1 MNGTSSL
8 KNVSKAS
15 PTDWSLSWVEALLL
29 IGSGMLAVVI
39 HRNTDL
45 NLGLPGHQGLTWMAI
60 LIIGRMSSR
69 FRGAGSL
76 AGIGASVAT
85 FIPAL
90 HTANPFT
97 ALFYLLPGPVM
108 DFAFYY
114 FPGLSKKLWFL
125 ILLGGLAHVT
135 KPLGQL
141 VVNGFMGWPFG
152 SFRFGVVYPVVSHLL
167 FGSIGGFIGA
177 IIVLGI
183 QRLSPKSNQ

>member
-1 MNGTSSL
+1 MNGSS
-8 KNVSKAS
+8 SPRTAS
-15 PTDWSLSWVEALLL
+15 RAFPTDWSLSWVEALLL
-29 IGSGMLAVVI
+29 IGSGALAVVV

-45 NLGLPGHQGLTWMAI
+45 SLGLPGHQGIAWIAI

-76 AGIGASVAT
+76 AGVGASVAT

-114 FPGLSKKLWFL
+114 FPGLSRKLWFL
-125 ILLGGLAHVT
+125 VLIGGLAHIT

-152 SFRFGVVYPVVSHLL
+152 SFRFGVLYPIASHLL
-167 FGSIGGFIGA
+167 FGLIGGFIGA
-177 IIVLGI
+177 LIVLGI
-183 QRLSPKSNQ
+183 HRLSPKSN

>member
-15 PTDWSLSWVEALLL
+15 PTDWSLSWVESLLL

-76 AGIGASVAT
+76 VGIGASVAT

-141 VVNGFMGWPFG
+141 VVNGIMGWPFG

-167 FGSIGGFIGA
+167 FG
-177 IIVLGI
+177 
-183 QRLSPKSNQ
+183 

>member
-1 MNGTSSL
+1 MNGTSSR
-8 KNVSKAS
+8 KIESKAF
-15 PTDWSLSWVEALLL
+15 PTDWSLSWIEALLL
-29 IGSGMLAVVI
+29 IGSGLLAVVI

-45 NLGLPGHQGLTWMAI
+45 SLGLPGHQGIAWITI

-76 AGIGASVAT
+76 AGMGASTAT

-108 DFAFYY
+108 DIAFHY
-114 FPGLSKKLWFL
+114 FPRYANKLWFL
-125 ILLGGLAHVT
+125 VLIGGLAHVT

-141 VVNGFMGWPFG
+141 VVNLIMGWPFG
-152 SFRFGVVYPVVSHLL
+152 SFRFGVLYPVASHLL
-167 FGSIGGFIGA
+167 FGLIGGFIGA
-177 IIVLGI
+177 LIMLGI
-183 QRLSPKSNQ
+183 HRLSPKPTQ